1 MLFPQYQQLSHDYVL
16 YNICCCTQSNA
27 ATFHCLYSGV
37 IIDIFKTENQFSE
50 ES

>member
-1 MLFPQYQQLSHDYVL
+1 MLFRQYQQLSHDYVL
-16 YNICCCTQSNA
+16 YSAVLNSQTPQY
-27 ATFHCLYSGV
+27 TVVFYSGV